1 MPSSRCLPA
10 LSDLALRPAFWA
22 GCAALLLHAVVW
34 GASADAAPVRD
45 ATAAAGA
52 RVGNAPV
59 VVAASTL
66 SPSASPAQ
74 AAAKRI
80 RNVATDSTDG
90 APRTLELRPGW
101 RQAFASRG
109 LAGVMVLTRVGRRTV
124 LVSDVERA
132 QRRLVPASTFKIANA
147 LIALETGA
155 IKDEFEPVQPEGT
168 LEGPMVRTHTLVSAL
183 RSSSVPTFQTL
194 AKRVGP
200 QQMQGWLKRLS
211 FGNADIGND
220 LTAFWLDG
228 SLQVS
233 ALEELSFLDR
243 LYRLNLPMS
252 ERSQR
257 IVRDA
262 LTVEANACWRI
273 RAKTGWAPRELPA
286 GVAWW
291 VGTVETDKGAWV
303 FAMNIDIA
311 GQRNP
316 KVFEQLN
323 ARREIVMDLLREEG
337 VIPARCDPAS

>member
-1 MPSSRCLPA
+1 MPSSLICPA
-10 LSDLALRPAFWA
+10 HTDRHRRVLAR
-22 GCAALLLHAVVW
+22 
-34 GASADAAPVRD
+34 
-45 ATAAAGA
+45 TAAAILTGLLVWPAAWSAPEGA
-52 RVGNAPV
+52 VRAEAG
-59 VVAASTL
+59 
-66 SPSASPAQ
+66 
-74 AAAKRI
+74 AAKRI
-80 RNVATDSTDG
+80 RTASEAPLET
-90 APRTLELRPGW
+90 APRSIELRPGW

-109 LAGVMVLTRVGRRTV
+109 LNGVMVLARVGRRGV

-132 QRRLVPASTFKIANA
+132 QRRVVPASTFKIANA

-155 IKDEFEPVQPEGT
+155 IRDEFEPVQPEGT
-168 LEGPMVRTHTLVSAL
+168 IEGPMARSHNLVSAL
-183 RSSSVPTFQTL
+183 RSSSVPTFQIL
-194 AKRVGP
+194 ARRVGA

-211 FGNADIGND
+211 YGNADMGGD

-291 VGTVETDKGAWV
+291 VGMVETDIGAWV
-303 FAMNIDIA
+303 FAMNIDIT
-311 GQRNP
+311 GQRNA
-316 KVFEQLN
+316 KTFEQLN
-323 ARREIVMDLLREEG
+323 ARREIVMELLRDEG
-337 VIPARCDPAS
+337 VIPARCDGPT